1 MGLALQNMKRFDEA
15 VNQYGEVTKRTAAEV
30 AARAQFQIGLCR
42 VEQKRPADATKALLA
57 VAYTYDYPEW
67 TAPAWYEA
75 GRALAEEKK
84 QEEAAKLW
92 RRVVQ
97 EFPASKWAPLAQQR
111 LAELSQAPVSAQ
123 QARKP

>member
-15 VNQYGEVTKRTAAEV
+15 VNQYTDVTKRTSAEV

-42 VEQKRPADATKALLA
+42 LEQKRPADATKALLA
-57 VAYTYDYPEW
+57 VAYTYDYPDW

-84 QEEAAKLW
+84 QDEAAKLW

-97 EFPASKWAPLAQQR
+97 EYPTSKWAPLAQQR
-111 LAELSQAPVSAQ
+111 LAELSQATGPQ
-123 QARKP
+123 EQARK

>member
-1 MGLALQNMKRFDEA
+1 M
-15 VNQYGEVTKRTAAEV
+15 
-30 AARAQFQIGLCR
+30 
-42 VEQKRPADATKALLA
+42 EQKRPADAAKALLT

-97 EFPASKWAPLAQQR
+97 EFPKSKWAPLAQQR
-111 LAELSQAPVSAQ
+111 LAELSQAGHQ
-123 QARKP
+123 QEQARK